1 MAKYGPS
8 SVAITLDDSGGTA
21 RVLSQYIISIGGIK
35 VNSGMVDS
43 TGFGDSW
50 TESLSTGKRF
60 MDDITIE
67 AWYDDTSNTTDAVLG
82 DVANGPADQQ
92 KTLLVAYGGSKT
104 TTVEGWIV
112 DYERVLDKDSL
123 HIVRA
128 TFRPSGAA
136 SEA

>member
-1 MAKYGPS
+1 VAKYGPS
-8 SVAITLDDSGGTA
+8 SVSLVLDDSGGTA
-21 RVLSQYIISIGGIK
+21 RDLSQYLISLGGVK
-35 VNSGMVDS
+35 VTAGMVDS

-50 TESLSTGKRF
+50 AESLSTGMRS
-60 MDDITIE
+60 MDDLTIE
-67 AWYDDTSNTTDAVLG
+67 AWYDDTANTTDAVLG

-92 KTLLVAYGGSKT
+92 KTLVLTYGGSKT

-128 TFRPSGAA
+128 NFRPSGAA
-136 SEA
+136 TEA

>member
-1 MAKYGPS
+1 
-8 SVAITLDDSGGTA
+8 LDDSGGTA

-35 VNSGMVDS
+35 INSGMVDS

-50 TESLSTGKRF
+50 TESLSTGKRT

-67 AWYDDTSNTTDAVLG
+67 AWYDDASNTTDDVLG
-82 DVANGPADQQ
+82 DVAVGPADQQ

-104 TTVEGWIV
+104 TSVEGWIV

-128 TFRPSGAA
+128 TFRPSGAVT
-136 SEA
+136 EA